1 MTVAT
6 GEAVDIHSPSRVE
19 LHMCIKQSDD
29 GSGGCSPAADSG
41 PDQSLLLV
49 VADHLDEA
57 WAVLGVGLIH
67 EALQVLL
74 QLHWTQ
80 RNTQTQRD
88 VTLSEARCWV
98 DQIDAALQKLHQL
111 HSTQEM
117 SSDCL
122 SFLCKFANSF

>member
-6 GEAVDIHSPSRVE
+6 GEAVNIHSPSRVE

-49 VADHLDEA
+49 MADHLDEA

-80 RNTQTQRD
+80 RNTQTQWD
-88 VTLSEARCWV
+88 VTLSEARCWI

-111 HSTQEM
+111 RSIREM
-117 SSDCL
+117 SSDCP
-122 SFLCKFANSF
+122 SFVCTFANSF